1 MKYIITLM
9 AMACPIISHA
19 ELSIKENL
27 NEAERSPL
35 FQQKFASSLISAKGL
50 DTIKLH
56 NGVDLQFKKYTDL
69 TRLDQNEKFK
79 PLLNQN
85 TVNQY
90 LRARPTYSEN
100 VLQLQDRLIVERT
113 MKVSLKPGV
122 CKQADIPVSVNEL
135 CFVNGNEQLPS
146 GTHTYLKNLRQKLT
160 KAKPSTLFKNNI
172 TVGQLRAM
180 NDEQLLDALLN
191 SDEREISLVS
201 VLPTEVYNQVPTSN
215 LWNTQQK
222 LKTSNFNETSHAS
235 VLATQQFSTVPQS
248 PIHNSGGNKVF
259 PTNYFLTGFTVG
271 REITDTIEITLAP
284 STIFTDRYFVRFEYG
299 ISAGFGLRFPFSVSV
314 ESKAINNR
322 KPQSHSDGLVV
333 KTAPART
340 SKSPRRNTTVKSRR
354 GTDPRLAK
362 NKSNSQRK
370 LNTRVNIAKTNNA
383 IKARDHRQSA
393 ANAPQVAAGENISDN
408 SGPKVTHAEVS
419 ISVEPV
425 NVKSDGSPAYPAV
438 NLHQTKYFNG
448 KEFVLEFKA
457 GCKFKAS
464 IPGDDINRECPN
476 IDFSKSRDIDP
487 IIGDDRAKLATLWL
501 DGKATGLY
509 LEVGAGNV
517 QVDVGIQSNLTNG
530 RIRFNAYGYNNTLIE
545 NQANHSFLFED
556 KNTQKFNV
564 INDNNKN
571 SAFNINSPSYGF
583 DLELLPVARAKIK
596 VDLGIKK
603 LSKTLGP
610 YSLDALSMTLG
621 SFSLGHHEGTVS
633 SHIYSL

>member
-1 MKYIITLM
+1 MKYLIMLM
-9 AMACPIISHA
+9 AMVCPFTSLA
-19 ELSIKENL
+19 ENSIKENIRS
-27 NEAERSPL
+27 AERSLL
-35 FQQKFASSLISAKGL
+35 FQQKFTSAQISAKGL

-56 NGVDLQFKKYTDL
+56 NGVELQFKKYTEL
-69 TRLDQNEKFK
+69 TRLDQNEKFR
-79 PLLNQN
+79 PLLNTA

-90 LRARPTYSEN
+90 LRAKPTYTEN
-100 VLQLQDRLIVERT
+100 VLQLQDRMIVERT
-113 MKVSLKPGV
+113 MKVSLKSGV
-122 CKQADIPVSVNEL
+122 CQQANIPISVNEL
-135 CFVNGNEQLPS
+135 CFVNSSKQLPAD
-146 GTHTYLKNLRQKLT
+146 TQRYLKDLRKKL
-160 KAKPSTLFKNNI
+160 AQEKPSTLFKGKI
-172 TVGQLRAM
+172 TVGQLRGM

-201 VLPTEVYNQVPTSN
+201 VLPTEVYNQTPTSN

-222 LKTSNFNETSHAS
+222 LKASNFNESTIVSG
-235 VLATQQFSTVPQS
+235 VTTQQFSTVPQS
-248 PIHNSGGNKVF
+248 PVHSHGGHKVF

-284 STIFTDRYFVRFEYG
+284 STILTDRYYVRFEYG

-314 ESKAINNR
+314 ESKTINNR
-322 KPQSHSDGLVV
+322 KPESQSDGLVV

-340 SKSPRRNTTVKSRR
+340 TKSPRRNTIVKSRR
-354 GTDPRLAK
+354 GTNPKIAQNKPAQQNK
-362 NKSNSQRK
+362 N
-370 LNTRVNIAKTNNA
+370 NTRKS
-383 IKARDHRQSA
+383 RDHRKSA
-393 ANAPQVAAGENISDN
+393 ANAPQVAAGENTNNN

-438 NLHQTKYFNG
+438 NLHSTKYFNG

-464 IPGDDINRECPN
+464 IPGDDINRECPKN

-487 IIGDDRAKLATLWL
+487 VIGDDRAKLATLWL
-501 DGKATGLY
+501 DGKATGLF

-530 RIRFNAYGYNNTLIE
+530 RIRFNVYGYNNTLIE
-545 NQANHSFLFED
+545 NQGNHSFLFED
-556 KNTQKFNV
+556 KNTQKFEV
-564 INDNNKN
+564 INKSNKN

-603 LSKTLGP
+603 LNKTLGP

-621 SFSLGHHEGTVS
+621 SFSLGHHAGTVE